1 MAQCE
6 ENTVSFFILEKEL
19 HKKSYFPLAT
29 VHISRFSSSN
39 ICHLIKCRRY
49 CPSIGVVLS
58 VMMSLLLLFAL
69 IFWFF
74 SFLISSKSVRPSV
87 PSMHASKKHVEALLN
102 FRITRETQL
111 LIFLRVKLLLW
122 RSYRIQVLQALTRN
136 FTYFFNNGHNF
147 QERRRVKTTVSWAI
161 ASHFHINKNNRIQQ

>member
-58 VMMSLLLLFAL
+58 VMMRLLLLLFAL

-111 LIFLRVKLLLW
+111 LIFLRVKLLLS
-122 RSYRIQVLQALTRN
+122 RSYYRIQVLTRN
-136 FTYFFNNGHNF
+136 LTNVAYFFNNGHNF
-147 QERRRVKTTVSWAI
+147 QERRRVKTTVSLGHCI
-161 ASHFHINKNNRIQQ
+161 SFSHK

>member
-19 HKKSYFPLAT
+19 HKRSYFPLAT
-29 VHISRFSSSN
+29 VHISMFSSSN

-58 VMMSLLLLFAL
+58 VMMSLLLLLFAL

-122 RSYRIQVLQALTRN
+122 RSSRIQVCKLYLCFQQRTQLPRKKKSKDDSLL
-136 FTYFFNNGHNF
+136 GHCISF
-147 QERRRVKTTVSWAI
+147 
-161 ASHFHINKNNRIQQ
+161 SHK